1 MSARTD
7 NRAID
12 ISQIFDVQVEAAH
25 ADFFPVISPDK
36 SRSLWGGYREGKRNV
51 KCID

>member
-12 ISQIFDVQVEAAH
+12 ISQIFNVQVEAAH
-25 ADFFPVISPDK
+25 ADFFSVISPDK
-36 SRSLWGGYREGKRNV
+36 SRSLWVRSFDHKIRSN
-51 KCID
+51 